1 MGDESTTRLVEACG
15 VTHPLEFEIEDT
27 RTGEMVRRV
36 VAQPFLVIGRGTNVD
51 LSLDDDAVSRRHAY
65 LQVISGRI
73 FCLDL
78 QSRTGTQ
85 WDREGHSPAGWLDPA
100 RTIGIGPFQIRALS
114 KVAEPGSGTGNAWDP
129 LRADSAEQDD
139 GPTVTVIGSNEAGQ
153 PLAWRMNRVLALIGH
168 ARMCKVRLVD
178 RGASRICASLLR
190 TARGLWLID
199 LFGRPG
205 VTVNG
210 RQVRKARLRD
220 GDDLRFSKFSV
231 KISIEYSRVP
241 VLTAPAL
248 VLEPSVAGSHA
259 TRTLAPIAPQPAD
272 GGVTEEIPRAR
283 RMVPV
288 PLLTGSETVLDQIV
302 PAPPL
307 SAVSPMAPGAR
318 EALAAL
324 VEPVAQQFAL
334 MQQQIFEEFT
344 QRMLMMGRIF
354 GQLHQDQLGAIR
366 EELLRLQEVA
376 GELRELQAGL
386 ARGAAGTPAGASA
399 ATPDV
404 KAAPRRVK
412 DSSVGSRSSGIGA
425 LANLPQGT
433 TGEGGTAPPGEGRPA
448 SAARKAPKA
457 PGSPPPVPAAA
468 DKDLHAHISQRI
480 HDLQREHESRW
491 EKILSFLGGKAAP

>member
-15 VTHPLEFEIEDT
+15 ATQPLEFEIEDT
-27 RTGEMVRRV
+27 RTREIVRRV
-36 VAQPFLVIGRGTNVD
+36 VTQPFLVIGRGTNAD

-65 LQVISGRI
+65 LQVVSKRI

-85 WDREGHSPAGWLDPA
+85 WDGGGHAPAGWLDPA
-100 RTIGIGPFQIRALS
+100 RTLGIGPFQIRVVS
-114 KVAEPGSGTGNAWDP
+114 KVADPGSGAGNAWDP
-129 LRADSAEQDD
+129 LRAGSAEQDD
-139 GPTVTVIGSNEAGQ
+139 WPTVTVIGSNEAGQ

-190 TARGLWLID
+190 TPRGLWLID

-210 RQVRKARLRD
+210 RHARIARLRD
-220 GDDLRFSKFSV
+220 GDNLRFGKFSV
-231 KISIEYSRVP
+231 TMSIEYSRAPVLPTPVP
-241 VLTAPAL
+241 VL
-248 VLEPSVAGSHA
+248 EHSVADGHA
-259 TRTLAPIAPQPAD
+259 TRTLAPIAPHPAD
-272 GGVTEEIPRAR
+272 CGVAEEIHRAR

-288 PLLTGSETVLDQIV
+288 PFLTGSDTVLDQMV
-302 PAPPL
+302 PAPPRA
-307 SAVSPMAPGAR
+307 AVSPMAPGAP

-334 MQQQIFEEFT
+334 MQQQVFEEFT

-354 GQLHQDQLGAIR
+354 GQLHRDQLGAIR

-376 GELRELQAGL
+376 RELRELQAGL
-386 ARGAAGTPAGASA
+386 ARGTAGTQTGAAGAP
-399 ATPDV
+399 PDI
-404 KAAPRRVK
+404 KEAPRRVK
-412 DSSVGSRSSGIGA
+412 ECSVGLHRSDIGA
-425 LANLPQGT
+425 LATLPQGT
-433 TGEGGTAPPGEGRPA
+433 SGESGIAPPGEGRPP

-457 PGSPPPVPAAA
+457 LGSRPPAPDAA
-468 DKDLHAHISQRI
+468 DKDLHVHISQRI
-480 HDLQREHESRW
+480 HDLQQEHESRW